1 MPEIR
6 ARPGGMSVAVPR
18 RMRTLLAIVFTAL
31 TAAACGIDTEVPG
44 DDGVTPDPKPD
55 PDGYVQ
61 LISGDWSLP
70 PSTEK
75 YICVRLTASSDMYV
89 RSIRPVA
96 PAGTHHTVLMLGEP
110 DAPDGTVECG
120 SGLGKPAIFG
130 SGVGTETL
138 DLPDGVAVHI
148 RPGQQMLLNLHLFN
162 ATDATMTGTS
172 GIEVLPAEP
181 EAVRH
186 EAGVVLIGKAQGLEV
201 PPNLS
206 TQVGRCTTPAG
217 ATVFAIALHMHLMGR
232 HMKVSYA
239 NSNGSGARVLHDLPY
254 SFDEQRFGMLE
265 PQLVTAAGARI
276 TVECTYMNP
285 TGQTVYFGESS
296 NQEMCYA
303 VAFVHPAP
311 PVQQCLQ

>member
-6 ARPGGMSVAVPR
+6 TPPDGTPVAITRP
-18 RMRTLLAIVFTAL
+18 MRIFLAFLLT
-31 TAAACGIDTEVPG
+31 TAACGLDQETPGG
-44 DDGVTPDPKPD
+44 DDTATPDASPG
-55 PDGYVQ
+55 PDGYTA
-61 LISGDWSLP
+61 LIGGDWSLA

-75 YICVRLTASSDMYV
+75 YLCVRLTATSDTYI

-96 PAGTHHTVLMLGEP
+96 PAGTHHTVLMLGPP
-110 DAPDGTVECG
+110 DAPDGTVDCT
-120 SGLGKPAIFG
+120 SALVKPAIYA
-130 SGVGTETL
+130 SGVGTEVL
-138 DLPDGVAVHI
+138 DLPPGVAVHV

-162 ATDATMTGTS
+162 ATDATMTGRS
-172 GIEVLPAEP
+172 GIEILPAEP
-181 EAVRH
+181 GAVQH

-201 PPNLS
+201 PPNQS
-206 TQVGRCTTPAG
+206 TQTGRCTTPAG
-217 ATVFAIALHMHLMGR
+217 GTVFAIAPHMHMLGR

-239 NSNGSGARVLHDLPY
+239 NADGSGARVLHDLPY

-265 PQLVTAAGARI
+265 PQLLTRAGARI
-276 TVECTYMNP
+276 TVECTYFNP

-303 VAFVHPAP
+303 LAFVHPAP